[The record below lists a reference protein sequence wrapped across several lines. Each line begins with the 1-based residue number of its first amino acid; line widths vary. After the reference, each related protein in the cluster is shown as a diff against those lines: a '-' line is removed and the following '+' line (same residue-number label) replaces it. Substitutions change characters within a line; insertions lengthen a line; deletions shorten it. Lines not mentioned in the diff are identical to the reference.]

1 MLLKPS
7 QQTLGE
13 IHTFPLREQENTQAG
28 IFFPLFQQR
37 LLGGRM
43 NSQSLRHGPLCSFFL
58 LTPFAESAFFK
69 IYFSPLIYCIVHP
82 R

>member
-28 IFFPLFQQR
+28 IFF
-37 LLGGRM
+37 
-43 NSQSLRHGPLCSFFL
+43 SLV
-58 LTPFAESAFFK
+58 SAKTFRWENEFSVPQTWTFVL
-69 IYFSPLIYCIVHP
+69 IFSPYSIC
-82 R
+82 

>member
-13 IHTFPLREQENTQAG
+13 IHTFLLWEQENTQAG
-28 IFFPLFQQR
+28 IFF
-37 LLGGRM
+37 
-43 NSQSLRHGPLCSFFL
+43 SLV
-58 LTPFAESAFFK
+58 SAKTF
-69 IYFSPLIYCIVHP
+69 